1 MLLGERIP
9 INSGER
15 LGTAD
20 PSMRVFFEGPAL
32 VSLAGLPFSYMGTH
46 VLLAYRHRWDQHR
59 IMEWET
65 FEHAELGQTDL

>member
-1 MLLGERIP
+1 
-9 INSGER
+9 
-15 LGTAD
+15 
-20 PSMRVFFEGPAL
+20 MRVFFDGPAL

-46 VLLAYRHRWDQHR
+46 VLLAYWHRWDQHR